1 MPEDGANGPRR
12 RVLLVSYF
20 FPPLGGGGVQ
30 RILQT
35 VRYLPRFGWDP
46 VVLTVQDGDWTS
58 TDQKG
63 LSRIPPSVQVER
75 TSFVTAARLKEKLFG
90 RRETVPV
97 ALPTAGWEEPPA
109 TLREKIVA
117 RFRPL
122 WQTPDEFL
130 GWYPYA
136 VRKGRDLLQAGY
148 FDAIISSGPP
158 WTCHLI
164 GRTLAK
170 ESGVPWVADFRDG
183 WTLTAGNPHG
193 SGIQAWIE
201 RKLEKPVIAEA
212 SRLVFT
218 NDQMRQDY
226 ASHYSID
233 PGRTSTIT
241 NGFDP
246 DEFSGPVAPRKEFVL
261 FYGGTTLG
269 GQRIELLF
277 PALAR
282 LRRKHPDAGIRFEY
296 AGTEGQA
303 LSVAAEHAGFG
314 GGFVDLGYL
323 SHGDNI
329 LRLRQAAVLPMV
341 FMDSEIAR
349 TIYPGKLF
357 EALAAFRPV
366 LYVGRDGSTADL
378 LRELGTGVCVIGQP
392 GSPDVDRALDEAL
405 ENLLTAHRAGTAM
418 PAITRIEIQ
427 SRFSRVE
434 LTRRYAGLLES
445 LVKDVPPVSG
455 Q

>member
-1 MPEDGANGPRR
+1 MPEDGTNGPRR
-12 RVLLVSYF
+12 RVLMVSYF

-63 LSRIPPSVQVER
+63 LGRIPPSVQVER
-75 TSFVTAARLKEKLFG
+75 TPFITAPRLKEKLFG
-90 RRETVPV
+90 RREAVTV
-97 ALPTAGWEEPPA
+97 ALPTAGWEEFPS
-109 TLREKIVA
+109 TLREKIIS
-117 RFRPL
+117 RLRPL

-136 VRKGRDLLQAGY
+136 VRKGRELLAAGR

-164 GRTLAK
+164 GRALAK
-170 ESGVPWVADFRDG
+170 ESGLPWVADFRDG
-183 WTLTAGNPHG
+183 WTLMPGNSHGAGLQG
-193 SGIQAWIE
+193 RIE
-201 RKLEKPVIAEA
+201 RRLEKPVVEEA
-212 SRLVFT
+212 AGLVFT

-226 ASHYSID
+226 VRHYGLD
-233 PGRTSTIT
+233 PGRTHTVT

-246 DEFSGPVAPRKEFVL
+246 DEFSGAVIPRKEFVL
-261 FYGGTTLG
+261 FYGGTTFG

-282 LRRKHPDAGIRFEY
+282 LKKKHPDAGVRFEY
-296 AGTEGQA
+296 AGVEGPA
-303 LSVAAEHAGFG
+303 LRAKAEQAGFG
-314 GGFVDLGYL
+314 EGFIDLGYL
-323 SHGDNI
+323 PHVENI
-329 LRLRQAAVLPMV
+329 LKLRQAAVLPMV
-341 FMDSEIAR
+341 FLDAEIAR
-349 TIYPGKLF
+349 AVYPGKLF
-357 EALAAFRPV
+357 EILAASRPV
-366 LYVGRDGSTADL
+366 LYAGRDGSTADL

-392 GSPDVDRALDEAL
+392 GLPDVDRALDEAL
-405 ENLLTAHRAGTAM
+405 EGLLAGHRTGTAM
-418 PAITRIEIQ
+418 PAVTRIEIQ

-434 LTRRYAGLLES
+434 LTRQYAGLLDG
-445 LVKDVPPVSG
+445 LVPRDPPVSVR
-455 Q
+455 